1 MSQDVESAMV
11 DLKSNLSFSRNRG
24 SSGGGNTG
32 GRSTGSTTG
41 RVTNVNM
48 RAGVTVANTI
58 AQNTG
63 NSINSNPRDPQ
74 GVWGRPT
81 WGEGDVYSGNQTWGG
96 PAGR

>member
-1 MSQDVESAMV
+1 MSQDVENAMV

-41 RVTNVNM
+41 RATNANM
-48 RAGVTVANTI
+48 RAGVGVANTI
-58 AQNTG
+58 AGSTG
-63 NSINSNPRDPQ
+63 HAVGQNPRDPQ

-81 WGEGDVYSGNQTWGG
+81 WGQGDVYSGNQTWGG